1 MTVRRFLLAGILA
14 PALAFGAQ
22 AQDGDLDLGTDE
34 TPLTAAPAQ
43 IPADGETP
51 NNTLFGDWMVSCEA
65 VSVSRVACSLR
76 QQLTLTENDQ
86 LIVQMI
92 AVPAED
98 GTAILLAQVPIGA
111 YLPAGAV
118 YRFDNGN
125 EGEEQRSMIWQRCLG
140 ELCEAAIQLDAEELA
155 HFAENDRLLFGY
167 RPDIGAEPLIVALDI
182 SRFNE
187 ALAAISG
194 GD

>member
-1 MTVRRFLLAGILA
+1 MTVRHFLLAGILA

-43 IPADGETP
+43 ISAEGETL

-118 YRFDNGN
+118 YRFDNEN

-140 ELCEAAIQLDAEELA
+140 GLCEAAIQLDAEELA
-155 HFAENDRLLFGY
+155 RFAENDRLLFGY